1 MASSDQVTRYFLKP
15 ASVAAVSATAVAIA
29 VPNMNVKIPMLSGD
43 YSLPLVVGVASFL
56 VSELSEYINHTVF
69 EHIPQISALSH
80 PLHTGLNVGVI
91 AGGVAAV
98 ENLVSPGLVGDL
110 GLGKIVGIA
119 ALAEVS
125 STYLAHEWLKPYYE
139 KMYPHSM

>member
-15 ASVAAVSATAVAIA
+15 ASVAAVSAGAVAFM
-29 VPNMNVKIPMLSGD
+29 VPNMQVKIPMLSGN
-43 YSLPLVVGVASFL
+43 YSLPLVVGAASFL

-80 PLHTGLNVGVI
+80 PLHTALNVGVI
-91 AGGVAAV
+91 SGGVAAI

-110 GLGKIVGIA
+110 GVGQIVGIA

-125 STYLAHEWLKPYYE
+125 STYLANEWLRPMYE
-139 KMYPHSM
+139 KAYPHSV